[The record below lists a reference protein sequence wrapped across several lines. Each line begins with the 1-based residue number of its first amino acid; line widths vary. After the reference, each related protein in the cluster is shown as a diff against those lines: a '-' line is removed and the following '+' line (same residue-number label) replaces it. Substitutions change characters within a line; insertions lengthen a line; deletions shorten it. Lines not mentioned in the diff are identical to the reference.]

1 MQARLTALA
10 ERAGRSYGAALESW
24 LETAVVLKEV
34 RAIAGHGEWLP
45 FLDSAGIPARVAQRM
60 LRIADI
66 GAKYDSKSY
75 LEAVKALGGIEAT
88 LDALAASP
96 KKVRELV
103 ARHNRIAE
111 LKAALEATRDAL
123 VDLEERDALM
133 GISPENAKH
142 IDQLAGL
149 QAERRELRTVVD
161 GEKVKRAAVEVE
173 VKGLHKQVRKAEAER
188 AELEARTT

>member
-1 MQARLTALA
+1 M
-10 ERAGRSYGAALESW
+10 ENGSPSW
-24 LETAVVLKEV
+24 
-34 RAIAGHGEWLP
+34 
-45 FLDSAGIPARVAQRM
+45 DSAGIPARVAQRM

-133 GISPENAKH
+133 GISPENR
-142 IDQLAGL
+142 
-149 QAERRELRTVVD
+149 QAHRPARRAT
-161 GEKVKRAAVEVE
+161 GRAPGAA
-173 VKGLHKQVRKAEAER
+173 HRR
-188 AELEARTT
+188 RR